1 MTIDEILTTNLTE
14 AEKKAFKN
22 LGASSD
28 FRIAVS
34 AIDNYILRLNAGLLI
49 GTEVEKGSA
58 ADEFY
63 RLKNFIYYWSKVV
76 ALTKEKEKDETKQV

>member
-1 MTIDEILTTNLTE
+1 MTIDEILKTNLTE
-14 AEKKAFKN
+14 EEKKAFKN

-34 AIDNYILRLNAGLLI
+34 AIDNYILRLNAGLLV
-49 GTEVEKGSA
+49 GSEVEKGSG

-63 RLKNFIYYWSKVV
+63 KLRAFIYYWSKFV
-76 ALTKEKEKDETKQV
+76 ALTREKNEDK